1 MTLEQNVSWNEID
14 SLVELL
20 CKKILKLNRNFS
32 SITTLSRGGLVPS
45 RLVADYLGIE
55 TILIDQKKISSDSLF
70 VDDIYDSGDA
80 FNKVFSK
87 VDSPSKFVFVTLYAR
102 RGKKYPKNLIYAK
115 KTNNDGYVVFP
126 WDKLEFK
133 RLKNNLDI

>member
-45 RLVADYLGIE
+45 RLVADYLGI
-55 TILIDQKKISSDSLF
+55 LRYF
-70 VDDIYDSGDA
+70 VG
-80 FNKVFSK
+80 F
-87 VDSPSKFVFVTLYAR
+87 
-102 RGKKYPKNLIYAK
+102 
-115 KTNNDGYVVFP
+115 
-126 WDKLEFK
+126 
-133 RLKNNLDI
+133 